1 MTAYVIAIYDIV
13 DRDAYQAYPPG
24 VVPLLQ
30 KHGAEVLVADYNAR
44 ALEGDTRSVCV
55 VLKFKSEA
63 KALAWYN
70 DPEYVPVRKIRLE
83 SSDNGSLFLASA
95 FVPPGT

>member
-13 DRDAYQAYPPG
+13 DHTAYQAYPPG

-30 KHGAEVLVADYNAR
+30 KHGAEVLVADYNAK
-44 ALEGDTRSVCV
+44 ALEGEARSVCV
-55 VLKFKSEA
+55 VLRFTSEA
-63 KALAWYN
+63 AALAWYN
-70 DPEYVPVRKIRLE
+70 DPAYEPVRKIRLD

-95 FVPPGT
+95 FGPPGI